1 MKQPSRMTQDSDNP
15 TDSKHLSD
23 AVLPDSKS
31 VTRKWRPILYIA
43 SATLFLLV
51 VFIRLYGPALT
62 LPYSL
67 IDEALYLLNL
77 DQNWANWWK
86 TGFVFALRHDVC
98 TVCQGYKPG
107 ASIFYAATYAMF
119 HENRFLM
126 HGMLLGFLAIVTAGL
141 AFIPCLEMRRQRI
154 VPVPVGTAVLAGT
167 IAAFLLLGAEV
178 PGWSGL
184 QAFRANWFRLHT
196 SEPLIAACL
205 VIHTVLLILSLQTSS
220 PLRRILFVLGAMTCI
235 LLAGTTKLT
244 AFAHLGPPLLLAVL
258 LALMHHPAWK
268 PWAIAAIASIVIAF
282 IYTAFLKSITPTKGD
297 TYFTAYKVDFAQI
310 RLSSSFFLASFHR
323 MLGPMFFL
331 LLPASIARIICEW
344 NGAGSLQKALERN
357 VLLIYI
363 WLGWAASV
371 AASLPWPH
379 LLPRYLLP
387 AHTLL
392 CMAIGVEIALQAQ
405 WWRATQGQR
414 ERLWLVAAGII
425 GVIVMKAGVV
435 VPVML
440 VLIVVAR
447 VCRRPALVQ
456 GSLLGA
462 LIASMA
468 FFCVFTWISHKAFM
482 DDYVDMEKAD
492 GRLVDYLRV
501 QFAKGRVLGVYQI
514 AQDERIGA
522 LSIFTARA
530 QGHDPA
536 INNITRPEELTG
548 ASMFLVDPETDKS
561 FSPALPVE
569 AAFPRKHSVV
579 RPISYWAWQRDL
591 WNGNLR
597 WPTQEAGLPQ
607 GFTIY
612 STSQKQRT
620 APVKHGV

>member
-15 TDSKHLSD
+15 TDRRD
-23 AVLPDSKS
+23 GCPDSIRADS
-31 VTRKWRPILYIA
+31 RPTRSMHNWRPILYIA

-141 AFIPCLEMRRQRI
+141 AFIPYLEMRRQRI

-258 LALMHHPAWK
+258 LALTHDPAWK

-282 IYTAFLKSITPTKGD
+282 IYTVVLKSITPTKGD
-297 TYFTAYKVDFAQI
+297 TYFTAYKIDFAQI
-310 RLSSSFFLASFHR
+310 RLSWSFFWSSFHE
-323 MLGPMFFL
+323 MLGPVFL
-331 LLPASIARIICEW
+331 LLVPATIARCVCEW
-344 NGAGSLQKALERN
+344 NKGSSWRMLLRRN
-357 VLLIYI
+357 IMLICT
-363 WLGWAASV
+363 WLGWGASV
-371 AASLPWPH
+371 TASLPWPH

-392 CMAIGVEIALQAQ
+392 CMAIGIEIALQAQ
-405 WWRATQGQR
+405 WWQMTQ
-414 ERLWLVAAGII
+414 ERWHGKLLLVAAG
-425 GVIVMKAGVV
+425 VAGV
-435 VPVML
+435 L
-440 VLIVVAR
+440 VLKTSVAALVILMLAVAAR
-447 VCRRPALVQ
+447 KRGRSALVQ
-456 GSLLGA
+456 APLLGM
-462 LIASMA
+462 LLASMA
-468 FFCVFTWISHKAFM
+468 YFTVFVWFSHEAFT
-482 DDYVDMEKAD
+482 DDYVGTERAN
-492 GRLVDYLRV
+492 GRLFGYVQE
-501 QFAKGRVLGVYQI
+501 QFAKGRALAVYGI

-522 LSIFTARA
+522 LSIFTARR
-530 QGHDPA
+530 QGHYPTVYNVTLPD
-536 INNITRPEELTG
+536 ELARTD
-548 ASMFLVDPETDKS
+548 MFLLEEDTDKKLD
-561 FSPALPVE
+561 PGLPVE
-569 AAFPRKHSVV
+569 MAFPRSLNVV
-579 RPISYWAWQRDL
+579 RPISFWDWRGDL
-591 WNGNLR
+591 WSGNLH
-597 WPTQEAGLPQ
+597 WPIREGNLPA
-607 GFTIY
+607 GFTLY
-612 STSQKQRT
+612 S
-620 APVKHGV
+620 VNWD